1 MAYSNESTS
10 TQTVAIVGGGLGGTL
25 CACFFA
31 KHGIK
36 VHLFE
41 MRPDIRTQK
50 VVKGR
55 SINLALSRRGRDAL
69 AYIDCED
76 AIVRKGI
83 SMRGRMLHD
92 LNCQTQAVP
101 YSIDPKHEIISIDRR
116 ILNELLLDEAC
127 KHSEIKIHFEH
138 KFISWNR

>member
-1 MAYSNESTS
+1 
-10 TQTVAIVGGGLGGTL
+10 GGTL

-41 MRPDIRTQK
+41 MRPGFYKSFYYFTNNLCYNPDIRTQK

-101 YSIDPKHEIISIDRR
+101 YSIDPKHV
-116 ILNELLLDEAC
+116 IL
-127 KHSEIKIHFEH
+127 
-138 KFISWNR
+138 